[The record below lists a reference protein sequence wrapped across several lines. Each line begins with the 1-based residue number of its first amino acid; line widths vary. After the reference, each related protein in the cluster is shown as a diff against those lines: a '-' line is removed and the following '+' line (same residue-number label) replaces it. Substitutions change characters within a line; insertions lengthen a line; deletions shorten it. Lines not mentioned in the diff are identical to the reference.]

1 MSLRTEMWDFGMQ
14 VFRTLRIWSTDDYK
28 EITHCINKQR
38 KVIKTKN
45 AVGKRAIPTTCC
57 YSRDGKYIAAGCD
70 DGSIQIWK
78 HGNLYVSF
86 KHLTETY
93 VHLTYNA

>member
-1 MSLRTEMWDFGMQ
+1 MNSQGELWDFKMWN
-14 VFRTLRIWSTDDYK
+14 FRTLRIWSTDDYK

-45 AVGKRAIPTTCC
+45 AIGKRAIPTTCC
-57 YSRDGKYIAAGCD
+57 YSPDGKYIAAGCD

-78 HGNLYVSF
+78 HGNLYVRF
-86 KHLTETY
+86 KSLSEAYTL
-93 VHLTYNA
+93 VHNE

>member
-1 MSLRTEMWDFGMQ
+1 MWN
-14 VFRTLRIWSTDDYK
+14 FRTLRIWSTDDYK

-45 AVGKRAIPTTCC
+45 AIGKRAIPTTCC
-57 YSRDGKYIAAGCD
+57 YSPDGKYIAAGCD

-78 HGNLYVSF
+78 HGNLYVRF
-86 KHLTETY
+86 KSLSEAYTL
-93 VHLTYNA
+93 VHNE